1 MAKIVFILGGARS
14 GKSDFAQRL
23 AGEIG
28 GNDVLYVATAEPLDD
43 EMKQRIAMH
52 QQSRP
57 KDWEL
62 LEVPVGVGHAM
73 SNAKRDYTAIVIDC
87 LTLLVS
93 NVMTAD
99 VEEPVTASAD
109 DRVAQEMSELLAA
122 CRQLNGIVI
131 VVSNEVGLGIVPNS
145 ALGRRYRDLL
155 GRANQQ
161 VVEQADTT
169 YFMVAGRP
177 LELNQTLSIERIAES
192 LNAGE

>member
-23 AGEIG
+23 AKQIG
-28 GNDVLYVATAEPLDD
+28 GNDVLYVATAEPRDD
-43 EMKQRIAMH
+43 EMRQRIAMH

-57 KDWEL
+57 TDWEL
-62 LEVPVGVGHAM
+62 LEVPVGVGRAM

-99 VEEPVTASAD
+99 EEEPVAASAD
-109 DRVAQEMSELLAA
+109 DRVNQEMSELLAA
-122 CRQLNGIVI
+122 CRQLSGIVI

-161 VVEQADTT
+161 VVEQADAT